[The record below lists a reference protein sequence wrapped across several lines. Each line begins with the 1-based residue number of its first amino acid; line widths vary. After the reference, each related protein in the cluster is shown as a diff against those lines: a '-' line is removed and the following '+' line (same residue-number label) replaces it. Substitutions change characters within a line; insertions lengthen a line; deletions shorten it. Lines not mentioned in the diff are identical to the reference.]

1 MSHDVEVPFRKESL
15 ELEQVAASIKRLAEQ
30 SRKDTLE
37 ILALLRFLEN
47 LHREISEGVFQES
60 LPNNRQ
66 ALYALLRD
74 IEANGGWPYIYRM
87 QLQAF
92 LKHLESDAIASD
104 ESDAKS

>member
-1 MSHDVEVPFRKESL
+1 MTNDVEVSLKKESL
-15 ELEQVAASIKRLAEQ
+15 ELEQIGGAIKRLAEESQ
-30 SRKDTLE
+30 GDTLE
-37 ILALLRFLEN
+37 LLALLRFLEN
-47 LHREISEGVFQES
+47 LHREISEGLFQES

-92 LKHLESDAIASD
+92 LKNLESDAIEVD
-104 ESDAKS
+104 

>member
-1 MSHDVEVPFRKESL
+1 MTNDVEVAFKKGSS
-15 ELEQVAASIKRLAEQ
+15 ELDQIGEVIKRLAEESQ
-30 SRKDTLE
+30 GDTLE
-37 ILALLRFLEN
+37 LLALLRFLEN
-47 LHREISEGVFQES
+47 LHREISEGLFQES

-92 LKHLESDAIASD
+92 LKNLESDAIEVD
-104 ESDAKS
+104 